1 MSAHYQRRNNE
12 MMPNM
17 QQAMKQVQKMQA
29 DMARVQQ
36 ELEDKTVTAS
46 AGGGAVK
53 VEVTGKLVFKK
64 IEIDPEVVNPDDVEM
79 LQDLVMAAVNE
90 GLKTAQDMAADE
102 MAKVTGNL
110 KIPGLPGMF

>member
-1 MSAHYQRRNNE
+1 

-17 QQAMKQVQKMQA
+17 QQAMKQFQKMQA
-29 DMARVQQ
+29 DMAKVQD
-36 ELEDKTVTAS
+36 ELGEKVVTAS

-53 VEVTGKLVFKK
+53 VEVSGKLEFKK
-64 IEIDPEVVNPDDVEM
+64 IEIDPEVLKSDDQEM
-79 LQDLVMAAVNE
+79 LQDLLIAAANEGISKAQEMAAN
-90 GLKTAQDMAADE
+90 E

>member
-1 MSAHYQRRNNE
+1 

-29 DMARVQQ
+29 EMARVQE
-36 ELEDKTVTAS
+36 ELADKTVTAT

-53 VEVTGKLVFKK
+53 VEVTGKMVFRS
-64 IEIDPEVVNPDDVEM
+64 IEIDPEVVNGDDIEM
-79 LQDLVMAAVNE
+79 LQDLVLAAVNE
-90 GLKTAQDMAADE
+90 GIKKAQE
-102 MAKVTGNL
+102 MAETEMGKVTGNI

>member
-1 MSAHYQRRNNE
+1 

-29 DMARVQQ
+29 DMARVQE
-36 ELEDKTVTAS
+36 ELAEKLITAS

-53 VEVTGKLVFKK
+53 VEVNGKLEFKK
-64 IEIDPEVVNPDDVEM
+64 VEIDPEVLKGEDQEM
-79 LQDLVMAAVNE
+79 LQDLLVAAVNE
-90 GLKTAQDMAADE
+90 GINKAQELAANE

-110 KIPGLPGMF
+110 KIPGMPGLF

>member
-1 MSAHYQRRNNE
+1 

-29 DMARVQQ
+29 DMAKIQ
-36 ELEDKTVTAS
+36 EELAAKTVTAS

-53 VEVTGKLVFKK
+53 VEITGKLEFKK
-64 IEIDPEVVNPDDVEM
+64 IEIDPEVIRGEEVE
-79 LQDLVMAAVNE
+79 LIQDLLIAAVNE
-90 GLKTAQDMAADE
+90 GVNKAQELAANE

-110 KIPGLPGMF
+110 KIPGMPGLF

>member
-1 MSAHYQRRNNE
+1 

-17 QQAMKQVQKMQA
+17 QQAMKQFQKMQA
-29 DMARVQQ
+29 DMAKVQD
-36 ELEDKTVTAS
+36 ELGEKIVTAS

-53 VEVTGKLVFKK
+53 VEVSGKLEFKK
-64 IEIDPEVVNPDDVEM
+64 IEIDPEVLKSDDQEM
-79 LQDLVMAAVNE
+79 LQDLLIAAANEGINKAQEMAAN
-90 GLKTAQDMAADE
+90 E